1 MRLPSIRRH
10 RDRHADAHASVEPIP
25 DPPGAVR
32 FWTDT
37 AKRRFIRMHPVGD
50 AIEFT
55 APRSRLWPGQDPDVF
70 ERRVVSRAALPDTV
84 TCGRGYIEVLSIE
97 DDGILVNEVRT
108 HGDQV
113 VAVPV
118 WSTPTAPPPVTD
130 QGPPSP

>member
-1 MRLPSIRRH
+1 MRLPSIRR
-10 RDRHADAHASVEPIP
+10 RHGHEANAQASVLPLA

-37 AKRRFIRMHPVGD
+37 AKRRFIRMQLVGD

-55 APRSRLWPGQDPDVF
+55 APRSRLWPGQDPGVF
-70 ERRVVSRAALPDTV
+70 ERQVVSRATLPDTV

-118 WSTPTAPPPVTD
+118 WSTP
-130 QGPPSP
+130 SP

>member
-1 MRLPSIRRH
+1 MRLLSIRRR
-10 RDRHADAHASVEPIP
+10 RDHQSLQHHPDPVA

-32 FWTDT
+32 FWTDL
-37 AKRRFIRMHPVGD
+37 AKRRFIRMQPMGD
-50 AIEFT
+50 AVEFV
-55 APRSRLWPGQDPDVF
+55 APRTRLWPGQDPEVF
-70 ERRVVSRAALPDTV
+70 ERQLVSRTALPDTV

-118 WSTPTAPPPVTD
+118 WGSL
-130 QGPPSP
+130 SS

>member
-1 MRLPSIRRH
+1 MRLPSIRRR
-10 RDRHADAHASVEPIP
+10 RDGDTDPQASGLPIT

-50 AIEFT
+50 AVEFT
-55 APRSRLWPGQDPDVF
+55 APRSRLWPGQGPGVY
-70 ERRVVSRAALPDTV
+70 ERHVVSRSTLPDTV

-97 DDGILVNEVRT
+97 DDGILFNEVRT

-118 WSTPTAPPPVTD
+118 WSSPAP
-130 QGPPSP
+130 

>member
-1 MRLPSIRRH
+1 MRLLSFRRRH
-10 RDRHADAHASVEPIP
+10 SSGIGQPQLTDPI

-37 AKRRFIRMHPVGD
+37 AKRRFIAMPMAD
-50 AIEFT
+50 AVELV
-55 APRSRLWPGQDPDVF
+55 APRTRLWPGQDPGVF
-70 ERRVVSRAALPDTV
+70 ERQVVSRSALPDTV

-113 VAVPV
+113 VA
-118 WSTPTAPPPVTD
+118 APIWVT
-130 QGPPSP
+130 SPF